1 MYKFSLGNDIII
13 LHFKLSSEVFLMF
26 YLTRKQERSVIN
38 DSFRAFSRELDI
50 IFKGFIEIAE
60 LKKITKIR
68 YLVDEVNGKLIKSEC
83 KVVQHQKRN
92 YSEKLERQKFAK
104 HKGK

>member
-50 IFKGFIEIAE
+50 IFKGFIDITE

-68 YLVDEVNGKLIKSEC
+68 
-83 KVVQHQKRN
+83 
-92 YSEKLERQKFAK
+92 
-104 HKGK
+104 